1 MEVYHAHRKFRPL
14 DAGPEIRFRLGEEE
28 IELPKFKV
36 RFCDDYMRDWNRRL
50 EQGLWA
56 TASL

>member
-14 DAGPEIRFRLGEEE
+14 DAGPEIRFRLGEE
-28 IELPKFKV
+28 IELPKFEVK
-36 RFCDDYMRDWNRRL
+36 FCDDYMREWNRRL
-50 EQGLWA
+50 EQELWA